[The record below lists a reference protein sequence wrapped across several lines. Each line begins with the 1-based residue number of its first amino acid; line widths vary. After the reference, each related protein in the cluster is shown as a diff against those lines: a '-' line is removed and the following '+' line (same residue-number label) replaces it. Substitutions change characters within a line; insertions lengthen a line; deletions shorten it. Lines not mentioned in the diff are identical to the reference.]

1 MYKLNL
7 LTLHIGFY
15 DSEPYSQFHLV
26 SFFQKGIFN
35 TIATILIILGIIAH
49 IGMATIDFVIWSYGN
64 NFGEMNNLI
73 FQLKNK
79 PSIWI
84 SFMTVGPSLPFVG
97 LSIQA
102 WKFIRTNPIRSIMTI
117 IGSIMIGLSSFLAN
131 DRIFIVLAFM
141 IFTVG

>member
-1 MYKLNL
+1 
-7 LTLHIGFY
+7 
-15 DSEPYSQFHLV
+15 
-26 SFFQKGIFN
+26 
-35 TIATILIILGIIAH
+35 
-49 IGMATIDFVIWSYGN
+49 
-64 NFGEMNNLI
+64 
-73 FQLKNK
+73 
-79 PSIWI
+79 
-84 SFMTVGPSLPFVG
+84 MTVGPSLPFVG